1 MTLLLEGGRL
11 VCPATGL
18 DRIGDLGVQDG
29 RIVAPAQVVDAPD
42 VTRIDCTGHVVSP
55 ALVDLDA
62 RFCDPGMTWRETL
75 ATGARAAAAGGF
87 TTVLANPE
95 VEPVT
100 DDAAL
105 VRDLLARGERE
116 ACIEIQVAGAL
127 TRGLKGADL
136 SEVGLMVQAG
146 AAALSNADA
155 LIPDTRVLRHALQYL
170 RRFERPVLL
179 RAGEAG
185 LEAGAVMHEGTASAL
200 AGLRGLPDAAE
211 EIGITR
217 LIALARDTGAR
228 VHVTGVTSARGVELV
243 RRALQD
249 GCSLTASTTPLH
261 LVLTDR
267 AVVDTAYDTN
277 TRVWPPLRSEADR
290 QALVQAVLDGVLS
303 VASAHTPWTRV
314 EKELEFALASSGAVG
329 LETALGCVLQA
340 VGSVPATVR
349 ALSLG
354 PAQVL
359 GVDRSLRPGSPAEV
373 LVFSPEATWT
383 VDPSQLQTKG
393 RNTPLGGRSLPGVVR
408 TVIHRGAVL

>member
-11 VCPATGL
+11 VCPATGA
-18 DRIGDLGVQDG
+18 DRVGDLAIRDG
-29 RIVAPAQVVDAPD
+29 HIVDPASLGDDAQRLDCSGQVVA
-42 VTRIDCTGHVVSP
+42 P

-116 ACIEIQVAGAL
+116 ACIEIRVAGAL

-155 LIPDTRVLRHALQYL
+155 LVPDTRVLRHALQYL
-170 RRFERPVLL
+170 RRFDRPVLL

-185 LEAGAVMHEGTASAL
+185 LEAGAVMHEGMGSAL
-200 AGLRGLPDAAE
+200 AGLRGLPEAAE

-217 LIALARDTGAR
+217 LIALVRDTGAR
-228 VHVTGVTSARGVELV
+228 VHVTGVTTARGAELV
-243 RRALQD
+243 RRAQAD
-249 GCSLTASTTPLH
+249 GASLTASTTPLH

-267 AVVDTAYDTN
+267 AVVDTDYDTN
-277 TRVWPPLRSEADR
+277 TRVWPPLRSELDR
-290 QALVQAVLDGVLS
+290 QALVQAVLDGVLT

-329 LETALGCVLQA
+329 LETAFGCVLHA
-340 VGSVPATVR
+340 LGSVPATLQ
-349 ALSLG
+349 ALSCG
-354 PAQVL
+354 PARVL
-359 GVDRSLRPGSPAEV
+359 GLERSLSVGSQAEV
-373 LVFSPEATWT
+373 LVFSPDATWT
-383 VDPSQLQTKG
+383 VDPSAMHSLG
-393 RNTPLGGRSLPGVVR
+393 RNTPLGGRSLPGVVHA
-408 TVIHRGAVL
+408 VIHRGALL